1 MIWVCGLIWMLYA
14 LVLVLVMA
22 TVKAELRIGDLK
34 SELRE
39 VRKRV
44 YQLEMDGV
52 DRSRDVADDGVPL

>member
-1 MIWVCGLIWMLYA
+1 MLYA